1 MTCKFYKNE
10 ICTNIHSPTCTDYC
24 PCSDYDNICRY
35 AEPQH
40 LYTRGD

>member
-10 ICTNIHSPTCTDYC
+10 ICTNIHNPTCTDYC

-35 AEPQH
+35 AEPKH